1 MDRKAFQDLLH
12 LTDAERSALTDR
24 LTRAATEMPGG
35 AGWSA
40 EIDELET
47 AAQRA
52 VATPG

>member
-1 MDRKAFQDLLH
+1 MGCEPSELEQPVAARPGPREPEP
-12 LTDAERSALTDR
+12 DAV
-24 LTRAATEMPGG
+24 ATEMPGG